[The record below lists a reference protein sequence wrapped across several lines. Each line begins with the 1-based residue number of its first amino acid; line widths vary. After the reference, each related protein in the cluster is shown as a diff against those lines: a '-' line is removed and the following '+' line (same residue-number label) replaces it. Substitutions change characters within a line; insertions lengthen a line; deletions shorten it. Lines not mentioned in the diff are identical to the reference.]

1 MKKYSLFLLN
11 LGVMV
16 LAFVFASCSGGSSSK
31 LTNEGIFGEM
41 PGYLL
46 QYLDLK
52 QKCVEELEFEDN
64 MDKRVEIINKYTEQ
78 WDKIFTFDTQQK
90 LHGTTSFDSVT
101 IDNHRSESSFKGV
114 VGVSKLNLPMME
126 KYVAK
131 LKVVT
136 KAEDLDRTNHL
147 CFMLDDKDSV
157 ILSARITYDDYWA
170 SIAYTFSGDE
180 KDGVKWMDAYR
191 FYLYAMDKIKKIV
204 VPTREEMPA
213 YTEKVQRN
221 FEKMAKELVEDGV
234 IANVEELT
242 GIKQEENKDDAEQ
255 ADMNKPGDVDLAY
268 FEMRGKV
275 KSFTER
281 TDDVA
286 NTYTFTEK
294 GKLNTFRGE
303 NVRHAFSDVARDSQK
318 RLTKFTL
325 GEYDCVDTE
334 EITYDSKTGW
344 VSKIK
349 HNGEGEDVTT
359 FTYDEKGYLIKKVCE
374 GESWEMGAEEG
385 EKFKDTTT
393 YTYEKFDKHGNWT
406 ARSVKTSDG
415 TNWRETRIIYYY
427 E

>member
-64 MDKRVEIINKYTEQ
+64 KDKRAEIINKYTEQ

-114 VGVSKLNLPMME
+114 VGVSKLDLPMMG

-136 KAEDLDRTNHL
+136 KSEDLDRTNHL

-170 SIAYTFSGDE
+170 SIAYTFSGDA
-180 KDGVKWMDAYR
+180 KDGVKLMDAYR

-268 FEMRGKV
+268 FELRGKV

-281 TDDVA
+281 NDD
-286 NTYTFTEK
+286 NSISYSFTEK
-294 GKLNTFRGE
+294 GKWNTYNGRSIQ
-303 NVRHAFSDVARDSQK
+303 NALSDVERDAQK
-318 RLTKFTL
+318 RIIKYTE
-325 GEYDCVDTE
+325 GEYDCIDSE

-349 HNGEGEDVTT
+349 HNGEGEDITT

-393 YTYEKFDKHGNWT
+393 YTYESFDEHGNWT
-406 ARSVKTSDG
+406 ARSAKSSDG
-415 TNWRETRIIYYY
+415 RSWKETRRIQYYK
-427 E
+427 

>member
-16 LAFVFASCSGGSSSK
+16 LAFVLASCSGGSSSK

-64 MDKRVEIINKYTEQ
+64 KDKRAEIINKYTEQ

-114 VGVSKLNLPMME
+114 VGVSKLDLPMMG

-136 KAEDLDRTNHL
+136 KSEDLDRTNHL

-170 SIAYTFSGDE
+170 SIAYTFSGDA
-180 KDGVKWMDAYR
+180 KDGVKLMDAYR

-242 GIKQEENKDDAEQ
+242 GIKQEENKEDAEQ

-268 FEMRGKV
+268 FELRGKV

-281 TDDVA
+281 NDD
-286 NTYTFTEK
+286 NSISYSFTEK
-294 GKLNTFRGE
+294 GKWNTYNGRSIQ
-303 NVRHAFSDVARDSQK
+303 NALSDVERDAQK
-318 RLTKFTL
+318 RIIKYTE
-325 GEYDCVDTE
+325 GEFDCIDTE

-349 HNGEGEDVTT
+349 HNGEGEDITT

-374 GESWEMGAEEG
+374 GEYWEMGAEEG

-393 YTYEKFDKHGNWT
+393 YTYESFDEHGNWT
-406 ARSVKTSDG
+406 ARSAKSSDG
-415 TNWRETRIIYYY
+415 RSWKETRRIQYYK
-427 E
+427 

>member
-64 MDKRVEIINKYTEQ
+64 KDKRAEIINKYNEQ

-114 VGVSKLNLPMME
+114 VGVSKLDLPMMG

-136 KAEDLDRTNHL
+136 KSEDLDRTNHL

-170 SIAYTFSGDE
+170 SIAYTFSGDA
-180 KDGVKWMDAYR
+180 KDGVKLMDAYR

-242 GIKQEENKDDAEQ
+242 GIKQEENKEDAEQ
-255 ADMNKPGDVDLAY
+255 ADLNKPGDVDLAY
-268 FEMRGKV
+268 FELRGKV

-281 TDDVA
+281 NDD
-286 NTYTFTEK
+286 NSISYSFTEK
-294 GKLNTFRGE
+294 GKWNTYNGRSIQ
-303 NVRHAFSDVARDSQK
+303 NALSDVERDAQK
-318 RLTKFTL
+318 RIIKYTE
-325 GEYDCVDTE
+325 GEYDCIDSE

-349 HNGEGEDVTT
+349 HNGEGEDITT

-393 YTYEKFDKHGNWT
+393 YTYESFDEHGNWT
-406 ARSVKTSDG
+406 ARSAKSSDG
-415 TNWRETRIIYYY
+415 RSWKETRRIQYYK
-427 E
+427 

>member
-64 MDKRVEIINKYTEQ
+64 KDKRAEIINKYTEQ

-114 VGVSKLNLPMME
+114 VGVSKLDLPMMG
-126 KYVAK
+126 KYVVK

-136 KAEDLDRTNHL
+136 KAENLDRTNHL

-170 SIAYTFSGDE
+170 SIAYTFSGDA

-221 FEKMAKELVEDGV
+221 FEKMAKELVEEGV

-242 GIKQEENKDDAEQ
+242 GIKQEENKEDAEQ

-268 FEMRGKV
+268 FELRGKV
-275 KSFTER
+275 KSFKER
-281 TDDVA
+281 NDD
-286 NTYTFTEK
+286 NSISYSFTEK
-294 GKLNTFRGE
+294 GKWNTYNGRSIQ
-303 NVRHAFSDVARDSQK
+303 NALSDVERDAQK
-318 RLTKFTL
+318 RIIKYTE
-325 GEYDCVDTE
+325 GEYDCIDSE

-349 HNGEGEDVTT
+349 HYGEGEDITT
-359 FTYDEKGYLIKKVCE
+359 FTYDEKGYLVKKVCE

-393 YTYEKFDKHGNWT
+393 YTYESFDEHGNWT
-406 ARSVKTSDG
+406 ARSAKSSDG
-415 TNWRETRIIYYY
+415 RSWKETRRIKYY